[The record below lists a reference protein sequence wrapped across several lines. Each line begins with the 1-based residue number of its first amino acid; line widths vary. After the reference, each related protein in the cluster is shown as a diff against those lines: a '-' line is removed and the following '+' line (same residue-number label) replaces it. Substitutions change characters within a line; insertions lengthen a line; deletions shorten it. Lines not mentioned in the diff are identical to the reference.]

1 MRVDISKKNIL
12 GDGVTDYTV
21 ALQNMIDMLSGNGG
35 GELYFPAG
43 TYLTG
48 SLYIK
53 SNITINL
60 GSGAILAASGNDE
73 LYPVITQDEVPGFTR
88 GTRRGILYSIG
99 EENIT
104 IKGEGIINGGGK
116 NWWNSGMDD
125 GERPRTVQFIRC
137 SRIRIEGISI
147 INSPCWT
154 INPICCT
161 DVVVSGITIRN
172 PYESPNTDGINPE
185 SCKNVRISD
194 CCVDVGDDCI
204 TIKSGL
210 ETDTLQKQSP
220 CENITVTNCTLIHG
234 HGGVVIGSE
243 MSGGIRNVAISNCV
257 FQNTD
262 RGIRIKTRRKRGG
275 CAENITVSNLIMDS
289 VMAGITVNAYYQC
302 GAKPDDME
310 LFSQEALPAAETTPM
325 MKDMLFSNI
334 IMKNVRA
341 AGIYLLGL
349 PEMPVQNIRM
359 TNLNI
364 TVEGCADGEYA
375 VAAHHAE
382 KSFGDGIVLEH
393 AKDTYIDNCFVTAP
407 KNKFIMKK
415 IKNVWINGDACEKN
429 H

>member
-21 ALQNMIDMLSGNGG
+21 ALQNIIDMLSGNGG

-43 TYLTG
+43 RYLTG

-60 GSGAILAASGNDE
+60 GSGAVLAASGNYE
-73 LYPVITQDEVPGFTR
+73 LYDVITQNDVLGFTR
-88 GTRRGILYSIG
+88 GTHRGILYAAD
-99 EENIT
+99 EKNIT
-104 IKGEGIINGGGK
+104 IKGEGIIDGCGD
-116 NWWNSGMDD
+116 NWWESGKTDTQ
-125 GERPRTVQFIRC
+125 RPRTIQFINC

-161 DVVVSGITIRN
+161 DVAICGISIKN
-172 PYESPNTDGINPE
+172 PYKSPNTDGINPE

-210 ETDTLQKQSP
+210 ETDILQKQYP

-243 MSGGIRNVAISNCV
+243 MSGGVRNVTISNCV

-275 CAENITVSNLIMDS
+275 QVENILVSNLVMDS
-289 VMAGITVNAYYQC
+289 VMAGITMNAYYHC
-302 GAKPDDME
+302 GASEDDME
-310 LFSQEALPAAETTPM
+310 LFSLNALPITDTTPQM
-325 MKDMLFSNI
+325 RDMLFSNI

-341 AGIYLLGL
+341 AGIYILGL
-349 PEMPVQNIRM
+349 PEMPVKNIRM
-359 TNLNI
+359 TNLDI
-364 TVEGCADGEYA
+364 TVSGCTEGGHA
-375 VAAHHAE
+375 VAAYHIE
-382 KSFGDGIVLEH
+382 KSFGDGIVI
-393 AKDTYIDNCFVTAP
+393 DNGDGICIDNCTVSAV
-407 KNKFIMKK
+407 KNKLIVKD
-415 IKNVWINGDACEKN
+415 IKNVTVNGKRL
-429 H
+429 

>member
-99 EENIT
+99 EEDIT

-116 NWWNSGMDD
+116 NWWNSGIDD

-161 DVVVSGITIRN
+161 D
-172 PYESPNTDGINPE
+172 E
-185 SCKNVRISD
+185 
-194 CCVDVGDDCI
+194 
-204 TIKSGL
+204 
-210 ETDTLQKQSP
+210 
-220 CENITVTNCTLIHG
+220 
-234 HGGVVIGSE
+234 IG
-243 MSGGIRNVAISNCV
+243 
-257 FQNTD
+257 
-262 RGIRIKTRRKRGG
+262 
-275 CAENITVSNLIMDS
+275 
-289 VMAGITVNAYYQC
+289 
-302 GAKPDDME
+302 
-310 LFSQEALPAAETTPM
+310 
-325 MKDMLFSNI
+325 
-334 IMKNVRA
+334 RA
-341 AGIYLLGL
+341 H
-349 PEMPVQNIRM
+349 V
-359 TNLNI
+359 
-364 TVEGCADGEYA
+364 
-375 VAAHHAE
+375 
-382 KSFGDGIVLEH
+382 
-393 AKDTYIDNCFVTAP
+393 
-407 KNKFIMKK
+407 
-415 IKNVWINGDACEKN
+415 
-429 H
+429 

>member
-12 GDGVTDYTV
+12 GDGVTDYTI
-21 ALQNMIDMLSGNGG
+21 ALQNIIDMLSQNGG

-43 TYLTG
+43 RYLTG

-60 GSGAILAASGNDE
+60 GSGAVLAASGNYE
-73 LYPVITQDEVPGFTR
+73 LYPVITQNDVSGFTR
-88 GTRRGILYSIG
+88 GTHRGILYAAD
-99 EENIT
+99 EKNIT
-104 IKGEGIINGGGK
+104 IKGEGIIDGCGD
-116 NWWNSGMDD
+116 NWWESGKTDTQ
-125 GERPRTVQFIRC
+125 RPRTIQFINC

-161 DVVVSGITIRN
+161 DVAICGISIKN
-172 PYESPNTDGINPE
+172 PYKSPNTDGINPE

-210 ETDTLQKQSP
+210 ETDILQKQYP

-243 MSGGIRNVAISNCV
+243 MSGGVRNVTISNCV

-275 CAENITVSNLIMDS
+275 QVENILVSNLVMDS
-289 VMAGITVNAYYQC
+289 VMAGITMNAYYHC
-302 GAKPDDME
+302 GASEDDME
-310 LFSQEALPAAETTPM
+310 LFSLNALPITDTTPQM
-325 MKDMLFSNI
+325 RDMLFSNI

-341 AGIYLLGL
+341 AGIYILGL
-349 PEMPVQNIRM
+349 PEMPVKNIRM
-359 TNLNI
+359 TNLDI
-364 TVEGCADGEYA
+364 TVSGCTEGGHA
-375 VAAHHAE
+375 VAAYHIE
-382 KSFGDGIVLEH
+382 KSFGDGIVI
-393 AKDTYIDNCFVTAP
+393 DNGDGICIDNCTVSAV
-407 KNKFIMKK
+407 KNKLIVKD
-415 IKNVWINGDACEKN
+415 IKNVTVNGKRL
-429 H
+429 

>member
-12 GDGVTDYTV
+12 GDGVTDYTI
-21 ALQNMIDMLSGNGG
+21 ALQNIIDMLSQNGG

-43 TYLTG
+43 RYLTG

-60 GSGAILAASGNDE
+60 GSGAVLAASGNYE
-73 LYPVITQDEVPGFTR
+73 LYDVITQNDVSGFTR
-88 GTRRGILYSIG
+88 GTHRGILYAAD
-99 EENIT
+99 EKNIT
-104 IKGEGIINGGGK
+104 IKGEGIIDGCGD
-116 NWWNSGMDD
+116 NWWESGKTDTQ
-125 GERPRTVQFIRC
+125 RPRTIQFINC

-161 DVVVSGITIRN
+161 DVAICGISIKN
-172 PYESPNTDGINPE
+172 PYKSPNTDGINPE

-210 ETDTLQKQSP
+210 ETDILQKQYP

-243 MSGGIRNVAISNCV
+243 MSGGVRNVTISNCV

-275 CAENITVSNLIMDS
+275 QVENILVSNLVMDS
-289 VMAGITVNAYYQC
+289 VMAGITMNAYYQC

-310 LFSQEALPAAETTPM
+310 LFSQEALPVVETTPT

-375 VAAHHAE
+375 VAAYHAE

-393 AKDTYIDNCFVTAP
+393 AKDIYIDNCFVTAP